1 MTQTDR
7 KRTGVLKASFTLT
20 DIHNEPIVNRACR
33 MLMLAVY
40 SSEALSSC
48 FTTYTGGQ
56 NDVIKADSPSR
67 SGLLAPRN

>member
-7 KRTGVLKASFTLT
+7 KRTAVLKASFTLT
-20 DIHNEPIVNRACR
+20 DIHNKPKVNRACR
-33 MLMLAVY
+33 MLAVY

-56 NDVIKADSPSR
+56 NDASEADSPSR
-67 SGLLAPRN
+67 SGLFTPHS